1 MTRAAFARESI
12 GCLFHA
18 PGRFDKYCGAWNKRY
33 APISHYGVKMIN
45 QMLPQTHKKGGF
57 PNIKAVKTDFFG

>member
-18 PGRFDKYCGAWNKRY
+18 PGRFDKSCGAWNKRY
-33 APISHYGVKMIN
+33 APISHYGDKKIN
-45 QMLPQTHKKGGF
+45 QMLPQTHKNCGF
-57 PNIKAVKTDFFG
+57 TNIKAVKARFFG